1 MAETPVKKPTF
12 LEFFPLTL
20 YAAVSSLSS
29 LSVAW
34 GMTGWRIGLQLR
46 GILGMISAVIF
57 VIVSIIYALKWWRYP
72 QIVKHDYAD
81 PIAINLFGVFF
92 ISLLIIS
99 AFLSNYDQQ
108 LGFVIWVI
116 GTVSMSIFAW
126 IVLTRWFNHPQDP
139 QNALPV
145 WLVPLMGIL
154 DVPLTGLRYTS
165 PDIREV
171 CLFFF
176 VTGLLFTSI
185 LIVVIFTRL
194 LFQAELAAP
203 MYPTLLL
210 LSVPFSM
217 TYSIY
222 DIMTGGRADMIA
234 AFLFYGALFMATV
247 FGRKVFFSMLKFQF
261 SVSFWSV
268 SFPLAALT
276 VAAFRY
282 ANHSKIVFVKVI
294 PFLLLAGTSFI
305 VLTLFFQ
312 TFHFI
317 IAEYI
322 IKGCPKPVARMTYRD
337 FIRRSQDQQ
346 KPAAAAGAIR

>member
-1 MAETPVKKPTF
+1 MADTPVKKPTF

-20 YAAVSSLSS
+20 YAAVSSLSG
-29 LSVAW
+29 LSAAW
-34 GMTGWRIGLQLR
+34 GLTGWHIGLQLK
-46 GILGMISAVIF
+46 GMLGMISAVLFI
-57 VIVSIIYALKWWRYP
+57 VVSIIYALKWWHYP
-72 QIVKHDYAD
+72 QIIRRDYAD

-99 AFLSNYDQQ
+99 GFLYSYDQQ
-108 LGFVIWVI
+108 LGFVVWVI
-116 GTVSMSIFAW
+116 GTVSMSIFSW
-126 IVLTRWFNHPQDP
+126 IVLSRWFSHPQNP

-145 WLVPLMGIL
+145 WLVPLIGIL

-165 PDIREV
+165 PDLKEI

-176 VTGLLFTSI
+176 VTALLFICI

-222 DIMTGGRADMIA
+222 DNITGGRSDMTA
-234 AFLFYGALFMATV
+234 AFLFYGALFMAAI
-247 FGRKVFFSMLKFQF
+247 FGRKIFFCMLRFQF
-261 SVSFWSV
+261 SVSFWTV
-268 SFPLAALT
+268 SFPLASLT

-282 ANHSKIVFVKVI
+282 AGHSKIVFVKII
-294 PFLLLAGTSFI
+294 PFLLLTGTSVI
-305 VLTLFFQ
+305 VMALFFQ

-322 IKGCPKPVARMTYRD
+322 IKSCPKPSARMTYRE
-337 FIRRSQDQQ
+337 FIHKTQDQQ
-346 KPAAAAGAIR
+346 KPAA

>member
-1 MAETPVKKPTF
+1 MAQLAAAPIKKPSF

-20 YAAVSSLSS
+20 YAAVSSLSA

-34 GMTGWRIGLQLR
+34 GLTGWRIGLQLKE
-46 GILGMISAVIF
+46 ILGLISTAIF
-57 VIVSIIYALKWWRYP
+57 VIVTVIYLLKWWRYP
-72 QIVKHDYAD
+72 EIIKRDYAD
-81 PIAINLFGVFF
+81 PIAINLFGVLF

-99 AFLSNYDQQ
+99 GFLSNYQEQ
-108 LGFVIWVI
+108 IGFVIWVI
-116 GTVSMSIFAW
+116 GTALMSVFAW
-126 IVLTRWFNHPQDP
+126 IVLSRWLNQPQNP

-145 WLVPLMGIL
+145 WLVPVMGIL
-154 DVPLTGLRYTS
+154 DVPLTGLRYAS

-171 CLFFF
+171 CMLFF
-176 VTGLLFTSI
+176 VTGSLVNAI
-185 LIVVIFTRL
+185 LMVIIFTRL

-222 DIMTGGRADMIA
+222 DSLTGGRTDMIA
-234 AFLFYGALFMATV
+234 SFLFYNALFMAAV
-247 FGRKVFFSMLKFQF
+247 FGRKIFFCMLKFQF
-261 SVSFWSV
+261 SVSFWTV

-282 ANHSKIVFVKVI
+282 ANHSNILFVKVI
-294 PFLLLAGTSFI
+294 PFLLLAGTSI
-305 VLTLFFQ
+305 IILALFFQ

-322 IKGCPKPVARMTYRD
+322 IKGCPKPADRMTYREYIKKTED
-337 FIRRSQDQQ
+337 RQR
-346 KPAAAAGAIR
+346 PAA

>member
-1 MAETPVKKPTF
+1 MADAPVKKPTF

-29 LSVAW
+29 LSAAY
-34 GMTGWRIGLQLR
+34 GLTGWGISAQLKE
-46 GILGMISAVIF
+46 ILGIISTVIF
-57 VIVSIIYALKWWRYP
+57 VLVSIIYALKWWRYP
-72 QIVKHDYAD
+72 QIIKHDFAD

-99 AFLSNYDQQ
+99 GFLYNYDQQ

-116 GTVSMSIFAW
+116 GTASISVFSW
-126 IVLTRWFNHPQDP
+126 IVLSRWFRQPQNP

-145 WLVPLMGIL
+145 WLVPLIGIL

-165 PDIREV
+165 PDIHEICV
-171 CLFFF
+171 FFF
-176 VTGLLFTSI
+176 VTALLFTAI

-222 DIMTGGRADMIA
+222 DTMTGGRADMTA
-234 AFLFYGALFMATV
+234 AFLYYGALFMTAV
-247 FGRKVFFSMLKFQF
+247 FGRRIFFCMVKFQF
-261 SVSFWSV
+261 SVSFWAV

-282 ANHSKIVFVKVI
+282 AHHSTIVFVQVI
-294 PFLLLAGTSFI
+294 PFLLLAATSLI
-305 VLTLFFQ
+305 VLALFFQ

-322 IKGCPKPVARMTYRD
+322 IKSCPKPSARMTYRE
-337 FIRRSQDQQ
+337 FIHRSQVQQ
-346 KPAAAAGAIR
+346 QPAA

>member
-1 MAETPVKKPTF
+1 MAEAPVKKQTF

-20 YAAVSSLSS
+20 YASVSSLSS
-29 LSVAW
+29 LSAAW
-34 GMTGWRIGLQLR
+34 GFTGWRIGLQLK
-46 GILGMISAVIF
+46 GILGMISTAIF
-57 VIVSIIYALKWWRYP
+57 VIVSIIYALKWRRYP
-72 QIVKHDYAD
+72 QIIKHDYAD
-81 PIAINLFGVFF
+81 PISINLFGVFF

-99 AFLSNYDQQ
+99 GFLFNYEQQ
-108 LGFVIWVI
+108 LGFIIWVI
-116 GTVSMSIFAW
+116 GTASISVFSW
-126 IVLTRWFNHPQDP
+126 IVLSRWFGHPQNP

-145 WLVPLMGIL
+145 WLVPLIGIL

-176 VTGLLFTSI
+176 VTALLFTAI

-234 AFLFYGALFMATV
+234 AFLFYGALFMAAV
-247 FGRKVFFSMLKFQF
+247 FGRKIFFCMLKFQF
-261 SVSFWSV
+261 SVSFWTV

-276 VAAFRY
+276 VASFRY
-282 ANHSKIVFVKVI
+282 ADHSKIVFVKVI
-294 PFLLLAGTSFI
+294 PFLLLAGTSII
-305 VLTLFFQ
+305 VFALFFQ

-322 IKGCPKPVARMTYRD
+322 IKGCPKPASRMTYRE
-337 FIRRSQDQQ
+337 FIHRSQVQQ
-346 KPAAAAGAIR
+346 KPAA

>member
-1 MAETPVKKPTF
+1 MAQIAQAPIKKQHF

-20 YAAVSSLSS
+20 YAASSSLSA

-34 GMTGWRIGLQLR
+34 GLTGWQIGLQLK
-46 GILGMISAVIF
+46 GILGLISTALF
-57 VIVSIIYALKWWRYP
+57 VIISVIYLLKWWRYP
-72 QIVKHDYAD
+72 ELIKQNYAD
-81 PIAINLFGVFF
+81 PIAINLFGVLF

-99 AFLSNYDQQ
+99 GLLANYNEQ

-116 GTVSMSIFAW
+116 GTVSMSVFAW
-126 IVLTRWFNHPQDP
+126 IVLSRWLNQPQNP

-145 WLVPLMGIL
+145 WLVPVVGIL
-154 DVPLTGLRYTS
+154 DVPLTGLRYTA
-165 PDIREV
+165 PDVKEV
-171 CLFFF
+171 CMFFL
-176 VTGLLFTSI
+176 VTGSLVTAI
-185 LIVVIFTRL
+185 LMVIIFTRL

-210 LSVPFSM
+210 LSVPFTM

-222 DIMTGGRADMIA
+222 DTLTGGRTDMIA
-234 AFLFYGALFMATV
+234 SFLFFNALFMAAV
-247 FGRKVFFSMLKFQF
+247 FGRKIFFSMLRFQF
-261 SVSFWSV
+261 SVSFWTV

-282 ANHSKIVFVKVI
+282 ANHSSILFVKVI
-294 PFLLLAGTSFI
+294 PFLLLALTSSI
-305 VLTLFFQ
+305 IIALFFQ

-322 IKGCPKPVARMTYRD
+322 IKGCPKPADRMTYREY
-337 FIRRSQDQQ
+337 IKKTEERQQ
-346 KPAAAAGAIR
+346 PAA